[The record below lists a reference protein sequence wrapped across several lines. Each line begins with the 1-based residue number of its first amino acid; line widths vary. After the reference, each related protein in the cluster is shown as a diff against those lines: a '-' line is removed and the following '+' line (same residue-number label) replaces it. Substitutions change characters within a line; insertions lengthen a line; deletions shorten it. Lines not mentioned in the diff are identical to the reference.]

1 VAIMMDSMFES
12 AGVEA
17 VAMLFVLLI
26 AVPSILMLCLVLDEA
41 PLKLERSLDDSPV
54 FFGVWSATD
63 MFGQGWGT
71 LICLFFVSFML
82 FGFAIMATAWY
93 TVWRGSVAWSAE
105 STSLS
110 DMMGGAALLQQSNHA
125 LQHSSQHVAPHQ
137 LSSMADLVSSVANAA
152 TSGPA
157 LVAIASGLPKAA
169 AAVAES
175 AEGRVRSLR
184 NKKSSSQSMQALQVD
199 SDSVP
204 KPEPAKSKGTDTPV
218 KSQAEPCATDTP
230 VKGQPVKR

>member
-1 VAIMMDSMFES
+1 MMDSMFES

-17 VAMLFVLLI
+17 VAMLFVLII

-71 LICLFFVSFML
+71 LICLFFVAFML

-93 TVWRGSVAWSAE
+93 TVWRGSVAWSSE

-110 DMMGGAALLQQSNHA
+110 DMMGGAALLQQSSHA
-125 LQHSSQHVAPHQ
+125 LQHSSQHAATHQ
-137 LSSMADLVSSVANAA
+137 LSSMADLVSTIANAA

-175 AEGRVRSLR
+175 AESKVRSLR
-184 NKKSSSQSMQALQVD
+184 NKKTMQVGLLQVD
-199 SDSVP
+199 SASVP
-204 KPEPAKSKGTDTPV
+204 KPEPA
-218 KSQAEPCATDTP
+218 P